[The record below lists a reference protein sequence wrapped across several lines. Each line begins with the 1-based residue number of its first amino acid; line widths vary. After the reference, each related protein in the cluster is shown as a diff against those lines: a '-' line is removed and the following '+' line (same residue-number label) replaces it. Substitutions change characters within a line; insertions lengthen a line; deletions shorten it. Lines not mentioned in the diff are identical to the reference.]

1 MYFWKAWPMVEHM
14 MPVETKASDIA
25 VVLRGDGLW
34 NTLKTLRCKNQAV
47 AYFSRSTM
55 NETEW
60 LNLGE

>member
-1 MYFWKAWPMVEHM
+1 MVEHM

-55 NETEW
+55 NETE
-60 LNLGE
+60 